1 MNRLEKAK
9 IKKLKRAALI
19 TANSKGYRTGFEGY
33 KIYDYGLFDL
43 EDAEVNAYVR
53 SYHEGLVA
61 FRSASY
67 QLAFNADTLKL

>member
-1 MNRLEKAK
+1 MNRLRKAK

-19 TANSKGYRTGFEGY
+19 TAYSKGYRTGFEGY
-33 KIYDYGLFDL
+33 KPYSYEFFEL
-43 EDAEVNAYVR
+43 ENIEINSYVR

-61 FRSASY
+61 LRSCVY